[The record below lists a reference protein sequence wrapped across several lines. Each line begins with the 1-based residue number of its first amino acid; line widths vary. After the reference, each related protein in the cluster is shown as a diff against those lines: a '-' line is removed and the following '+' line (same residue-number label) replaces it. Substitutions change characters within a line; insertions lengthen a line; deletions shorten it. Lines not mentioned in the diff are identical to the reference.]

1 MCTKMSAAYTN
12 PTSGKIDQQRKI
24 LEELE
29 RQKKLLKQ
37 GQSSGPSGGGV
48 NELGPGV
55 GGGPPLAGRPANS
68 GTAEMHLLSAN
79 QRAALDM
86 ASKTSFGFF
95 ITQDSSFGNLIL
107 PVIPRISP

>member
-1 MCTKMSAAYTN
+1 LF
-12 PTSGKIDQQRKI
+12 Q
-24 LEELE
+24 ELE

-95 ITQDSSFGNLIL
+95 ITQGINVIL
-107 PVIPRISP
+107 DNYNIKYFKVSTSK

>member
-1 MCTKMSAAYTN
+1 MFNKFFCLCF
-12 PTSGKIDQQRKI
+12 Q
-24 LEELE
+24 ELE

-55 GGGPPLAGRPANS
+55 GGGPPLAGRPVNS

-95 ITQDSSFGNLIL
+95 ITQGIVNADG
-107 PVIPRISP
+107 